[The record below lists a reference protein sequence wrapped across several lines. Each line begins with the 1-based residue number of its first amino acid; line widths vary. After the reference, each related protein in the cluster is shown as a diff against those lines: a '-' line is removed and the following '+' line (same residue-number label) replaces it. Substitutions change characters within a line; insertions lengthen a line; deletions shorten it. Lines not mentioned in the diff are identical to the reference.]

1 VSGEAI
7 VELQDGLFLTPRYS
21 TACHAGRYTLAA
33 GVLTS
38 HLAARQSAAVL
49 VIDACDCVSCL
60 CASTRVCA
68 RGNVLVTVVVTVTG
82 CALVIRGR
90 FSLELHGGF
99 LRMVGKSSEFKVLYK
114 NIARMYY
121 LPRPSHAS
129 AETVRYCFVI
139 SLEEPMRQGQQRYA
153 HLIMQLEVKHVD
165 IPVNLPE
172 VRASVLQCVRQQPLL
187 RAMQHAVRR
196 ALSGEWDHGDGMCV
210 CVCVCAQAVRKEK
223 FPELLD
229 VHRGDLPATVRCA
242 HSRRCHGVVMSLISD
257 DDRV

>member
-1 VSGEAI
+1 
-7 VELQDGLFLTPRYS
+7 
-21 TACHAGRYTLAA
+21 
-33 GVLTS
+33 
-38 HLAARQSAAVL
+38 
-49 VIDACDCVSCL
+49 
-60 CASTRVCA
+60 VCA

-210 CVCVCAQAVRKEK
+210 CVCVRRLFARRSSQSCWMFIGAT
-223 FPELLD
+223 FP
-229 VHRGDLPATVRCA
+229 
-242 HSRRCHGVVMSLISD
+242 RRSVARTAGVVTVLSCPSSLTTIACDVVWSGLHSPQLATLFKILTKKKVFRPGSFESSSKQKVCVRVCVCARACADIS
-257 DDRV
+257 